1 LRPRH
6 RRDSLL
12 PANRLRNEQWRR
24 SLDQIAARGGGLE
37 ISFPRAGA
45 DEFASID
52 APDTSNLIWR
62 VRILDLSEDE
72 ITLEQPMALGETMK
86 IEKGVELVVVM
97 AVGQNR
103 WMFTTTVLGPGESAP
118 RRSGSAFRVAVPET
132 VERCRRR
139 SFYRVSTTQLV
150 LPKVTCWPLLNP
162 DSVVLAEGANEMRV
176 LASQNPAEKATFENV
191 DAYLTMPEVGPP
203 FGATLANMG
212 GGGIGIVVEPGDRQS
227 LGRHRTFWLSIA
239 LPPEITV
246 PLAVTAKLVHTH
258 IDSSQKTYCGL
269 AFEFSHNRSHQK
281 FITDQIRRCVTIQQ
295 EAQLRRL
302 RKAG

>member
-1 LRPRH
+1 M
-6 RRDSLL
+6 

-24 SLDQIAARGGGLE
+24 SLEQIFERGGGLE
-37 ISFPRAGA
+37 ISFPRARGGG
-45 DEFASID
+45 DGSEGGTNTDD
-52 APDTSNLIWR
+52 ATCNLIWR
-62 VRILDLSEDE
+62 VRILRLTDE
-72 ITLEQPMALGETMK
+72 GIFLEQPMALGETMTLA
-86 IEKGVELVVVM
+86 KGVELVAVM

-103 WMFTTTVLGPGESAP
+103 WMFTTRVLGAAEVTIVGRTVSAL
-118 RRSGSAFRVAVPET
+118 RIACPER

-139 SFYRVSTTQLV
+139 NFYRVSTTELV

-162 DSVVLAEGANEMRV
+162 DSVVLAEKANEMRV
-176 LASQNPAEKATFENV
+176 LASQNPQEAADFENV
-191 DAYLTMPEVGPP
+191 DEHLTMPEVGPA
-203 FGATLANMG
+203 FRATLANIG
-212 GGGIGIVVEPGDRQS
+212 GGGIGLVVEPGDAQA
-227 LGRHRTFWLSIA
+227 LTRHRTFWLSIA

-269 AFEFSHNRSHQK
+269 AFEFGHNRGHQK
-281 FITDQIRRCVTIQQ
+281 FITDQIRRCVTMQQ

>member
-1 LRPRH
+1 M
-6 RRDSLL
+6 

-24 SLDQIAARGGGLE
+24 SLEQIFERGGGLE
-37 ISFPRAGA
+37 ISFPRARGGG
-45 DEFASID
+45 DGSEGGTTTDD
-52 APDTSNLIWR
+52 ATCNLIWR
-62 VRILDLSEDE
+62 VRILRLTDE
-72 ITLEQPMALGETMK
+72 EIFLEQPMALGETMTLA
-86 IEKGVELVVVM
+86 KGVELVAVM

-103 WMFTTTVLGPGESAP
+103 WMFTTRVLGAAEVTIVGRTVSALRIACP
-118 RRSGSAFRVAVPET
+118 DR

-139 SFYRVSTTQLV
+139 NFYRVSTTELV

-162 DSVVLAEGANEMRV
+162 DSVVLAEKANEMRV
-176 LASQNPAEKATFENV
+176 LASQNPQEAADFENV
-191 DAYLTMPEVGPP
+191 DEHLTMPEVGPA
-203 FGATLANMG
+203 FRATLANIG
-212 GGGIGIVVEPGDRQS
+212 GGGIGLVVEPGDAQA
-227 LGRHRTFWLSIA
+227 LTRHRTFWLSIA

-269 AFEFSHNRSHQK
+269 AFEFGHNRGHQK
-281 FITDQIRRCVTIQQ
+281 FITDQIRRCVTMQQ